1 MLINK
6 YTRNSRVRV
15 SDNLLRIGELAKKL
29 GVTTKTLRFYEK
41 VDLLDH
47 VIRSDSDYRFY
58 DEGHVDQAFIIVS
71 LRRLGLTID
80 ELKRLK
86 VDADK
91 GLLRKSLSSILDQK
105 LFTIDQELGVLQGRQ
120 EDLSARFQ
128 ALMTTP
134 RERPPNCICDLLLIE
149 CTCGSG
155 LLQK

>member
-6 YTRNSRVRV
+6 YTRNRHIRS
-15 SDNLLRIGELAKKL
+15 SDKLLRIGELAQKL

-41 VDLLDH
+41 VDLLDDA
-47 VIRSDSDYRFY
+47 IRSDSDYRFY
-58 DEGHVDQAFIIVS
+58 DKGHVNQAFIIVS

-80 ELKRLK
+80 ELKQLK

-134 RERPPNCICDLLLIE
+134 RERSPNCICDLLLIE
-149 CTCGSG
+149 CTCGSEI
-155 LLQK
+155 LQK